1 MSNPEQQMKEMQ
13 EKLLRFLR
21 NSAGGSKRGG
31 GQFRGGPPK
40 GSFKMGAAIVALGAL
55 GLGFSAS
62 LYNVDGGHRA
72 IKYSRVSGVKP
83 DIYGE

>member
-21 NSAGGSKRGG
+21 NSASGGGRRGG

-72 IKYSRVSGVKP
+72 IKYSR
-83 DIYGE
+83 